1 VTLAVVI
8 AVDLEHRAEN
18 PLDRIVGVWTFSGPT
33 LAEVWTE
40 RKLLEDPTIGY
51 GTFAVDLDAGISELP
66 TKDRRL

>member
-40 RKLLEDPTIGY
+40 RKTLEDPTIGF
-51 GTFAVDLDAGISELP
+51 GTFAVDLDDGIRDLPRSE
-66 TKDRRL
+66 RL